1 MFAAPIQDLREALLL
16 RQSLGP
22 LNPRPWAVMTGNC
35 LGWVAYGYYVKNPF
49 LIMSNLP
56 GLILS
61 VWLNTSASQ
70 LEYHTAC
77 QAQQRRGASSGS
89 QHCQQRRRPL
99 PQEQQLQPEEGHFQ
113 IIQPGSNY
121 FFDNPSDQPQQRKH
135 HGSSHDDDDGGYQN
149 TLMPPLPPPIVT
161 EQQVWWLRVWIVWAI
176 ILLWVGWITPWHG
189 QEAAVVG
196 WAVNLNLVFFYAAPL
211 QSIQHVL
218 TTGSSESIHSGYV
231 NSYFCHLLSCNTY
244 VYTHSLIFLDP
255 SLFHIGKQITV
266 P

>member
-1 MFAAPIQDLREALLL
+1 M
-16 RQSLGP
+16 
-22 LNPRPWAVMTGNC
+22 
-35 LGWVAYGYYVKNPF
+35 
-49 LIMSNLP
+49 
-56 GLILS
+56 
-61 VWLNTSASQ
+61 
-70 LEYHTAC
+70 
-77 QAQQRRGASSGS
+77 
-89 QHCQQRRRPL
+89 
-99 PQEQQLQPEEGHFQ
+99 
-113 IIQPGSNY
+113 
-121 FFDNPSDQPQQRKH
+121 
-135 HGSSHDDDDGGYQN
+135 
-149 TLMPPLPPPIVT
+149 
-161 EQQVWWLRVWIVWAI
+161 WWLRVWIVWAI

-231 NSYFCHLLSCNTY
+231 NSYFCHLLSYNTY